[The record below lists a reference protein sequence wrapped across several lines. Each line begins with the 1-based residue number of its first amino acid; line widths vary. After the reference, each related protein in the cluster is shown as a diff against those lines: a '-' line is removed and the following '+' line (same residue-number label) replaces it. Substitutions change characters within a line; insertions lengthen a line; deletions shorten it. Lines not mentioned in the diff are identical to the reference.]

1 MNGMS
6 RLKGT
11 PSQESSIRPGW
22 TSLALI
28 LPLCAAPVVLAGPAT
43 WQDEPAAAG
52 WRLDLRPS
60 AEVVG
65 WAGESPAP
73 TLLDFDD
80 DAFLA
85 PRLSLEAAVA
95 AGDHWFGQATVRLDR
110 GFDAGESPDGALRL
124 DEAIVRWRP
133 WADERL
139 NVQIGK
145 FPTVFGAWVGQHD
158 FFDDPF
164 LLPPLPYAQIIGI
177 NNRDPAALA
186 PRAIADRAGGEAT
199 PVAALSKQNWASMI
213 WGPSYAA
220 GAAIFGSVATV
231 DYAAEIKNASLSSH
245 PDDWDSSLHDPT
257 LSLRLG
263 WRPDAAWALGF
274 SASRGPYVSPSVAG
288 NDDLLQSALGV
299 DVRWAHHDWIF
310 SGEWVASEFESA
322 DAGDLRAMGWFGQ
335 ARWKAAPG
343 LWLAGRAGLMTFDE
357 ARGPH
362 GRDVEWTPDVWRLEA
377 AAGWRLTPRL
387 LAKASYSFTGSSSD
401 DGGPV
406 GHLFGLGLGW
416 RL

>member
-1 MNGMS
+1 MNPTRRHGS
-6 RLKGT
+6 VV
-11 PSQESSIRPGW
+11 RPVW
-22 TSLALI
+22 TCLANTLAL
-28 LPLCAAPVVLAGPAT
+28 LALLAAPAAPAGPAT
-43 WQDEPAAAG
+43 GPDQTGPAA

-65 WAGESPAP
+65 WAGDTPPPA
-73 TLLDFDD
+73 LLDFDEH
-80 DAFLA
+80 AFLA

-177 NNRDPAALA
+177 NARDPGALA
-186 PRAIADRAGGEAT
+186 PRALAARAGGEAP
-199 PVAALSKQNWASMI
+199 PVATLSKQNWASMI

-220 GAAIFGSVATV
+220 GAAVFGSVSSV

-245 PDDWDSSLHDPT
+245 PDDWDSPLHDPA

-263 WRPDAAWALGF
+263 WRPDAAWALGV
-274 SASRGPYVSPSVAG
+274 SASRGPYLSPGVAG
-288 NDDLLQSALGV
+288 RDDLLQSALGV
-299 DVRWAHHDWIF
+299 DVRWAHHDWIL
-310 SGEWVASEFESA
+310 SGEWIASEFETA
-322 DAGDLRAMGWFGQ
+322 AAGDLQAMGWFGQ

-343 LWLAGRAGLMTFDE
+343 LWLAGRAGVIAFDE
-357 ARGPH
+357 ARGPD

-387 LAKASYSFTGSSSD
+387 LVKASYSFTGSSSD
-401 DGGPV
+401 NGGPD